1 MLVGEGHGPAL
12 CSARGA
18 WGLAPGSVSLGGEAM
33 AAGRLQE
40 GWGPGGK
47 GLGRKPVFAEVPVL
61 EMGASRHGPHEVFLL
76 DCNLLVKHRH
86 L

>member
-1 MLVGEGHGPAL
+1 
-12 CSARGA
+12 
-18 WGLAPGSVSLGGEAM
+18 M